1 MVGGW
6 LSNPKERRFYS
17 RTKEVIALMTLKSI
31 FEIILLIIKII
42 EEIVGIVLRH
52 KKNSRPGKD

>member
-1 MVGGW
+1 MVDGW

-17 RTKEVIALMTLKSI
+17 RTKEVIALMKLKTI
-31 FEIILLIIKII
+31 LEIIILIIKII
-42 EEIVGIVLRH
+42 EEIIEIVLRH